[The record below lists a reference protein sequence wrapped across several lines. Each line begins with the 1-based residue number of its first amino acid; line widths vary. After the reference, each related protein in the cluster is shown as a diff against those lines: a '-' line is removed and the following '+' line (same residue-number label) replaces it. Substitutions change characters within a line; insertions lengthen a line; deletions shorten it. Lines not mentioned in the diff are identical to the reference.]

1 MLRGLAGYE
10 GLLIYGLTRVTRG
23 PVAGI
28 YTELAQAATRFPKVI
43 SRQTIPRLAH
53 TSTDTVPASNIHLG
67 ARSRINCTPQR
78 IYGDA
83 GILYCRNT
91 FWFRSKEAAWA
102 RDSELE
108 LGKGRESLAAAW
120 CLAEPQVLVGKCQG
134 EMSSLFPPA

>member
-53 TSTDTVPASNIHLG
+53 TTDTVPASNIHLG
-67 ARSRINCTPQR
+67 ARSRINSTVH
-78 IYGDA
+78 
-83 GILYCRNT
+83 
-91 FWFRSKEAAWA
+91 
-102 RDSELE
+102 
-108 LGKGRESLAAAW
+108 RESMEMQGYCIVGTHSGFALKKQ
-120 CLAEPQVLVGKCQG
+120 PGLVMPSWRWEKGGKA
-134 EMSSLFPPA
+134 SLLPGA

>member
-53 TSTDTVPASNIHLG
+53 TTDTVPASNIHLG
-67 ARSRINCTPQR
+67 ARSRINSTPQR

-102 RDSELE
+102 RDAELE
-108 LGKGRESLAAAW
+108 LGKGRESLAPAAW
-120 CLAEPQVLVGKCQG
+120 CRAEPQVLVGKCQG